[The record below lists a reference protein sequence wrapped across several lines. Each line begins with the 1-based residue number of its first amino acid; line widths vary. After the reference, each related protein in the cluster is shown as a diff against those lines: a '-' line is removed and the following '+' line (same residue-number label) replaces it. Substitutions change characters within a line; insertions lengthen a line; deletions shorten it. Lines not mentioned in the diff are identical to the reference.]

1 MNSNQF
7 LVMIAC
13 LLCLALGAIALSQV
27 SQDAD
32 ATASVQVGDTNEVST
47 PDSTPVRL

>member
-13 LLCLALGAIALSQV
+13 ILCLALGAIALSQV

-32 ATASVQVGDTNEVST
+32 ATESVQVGETTQVSA